1 VTIKDKYQVLI
12 DTIQQFSG
20 EQHPKLTNKYIKTFQ
35 TYLPV
40 DKYPK
45 ILDIGVGEGPQEVE
59 QLRASG
65 YDVCS
70 INVQRWRVEDDSKS
84 IVGDMNDQR
93 FAPGSFDGA
102 YSTQVMEHG
111 YIPWLGLMETWI
123 TLRPEGRIYFNVP
136 HCNTHETVMHPT
148 MFSLSRWKTVLN
160 QIGFKNI
167 MGKETDIWSGEL
179 IFEFVAEKQT
189 SENKDILT
197 ALEKLTEIRINNEC
211 I

>member
-1 VTIKDKYQVLI
+1 MIQTKYNILI
-12 DTIQQFSG
+12 DTIQQYSG

-65 YDVCS
+65 YDVYS
-70 INVQRWRVEDDSKS
+70 INVQQWRSENDPKS
-84 IVGDMNDQR
+84 VIGDFNDQR
-93 FAPGSFDGA
+93 FVPNSFDGA
-102 YSTQVMEHG
+102 YSTQVIEHG

-123 TLRPEGRIYFNVP
+123 TLRPEGRLYFNVP
-136 HCNTHETVMHPT
+136 HNNSHETIMHPS
-148 MFSLSRWKTVLN
+148 MFSIIRWKTILN

-167 MGKETDIWSGEL
+167 VGTETDIFAGER
-179 IFEFVAEKQT
+179 IFEFVAEKQVPANNFMV
-189 SENKDILT
+189 E
-197 ALEKLTEIRINNEC
+197 ALRRLTELRVGSL
-211 I
+211 